1 MTGTHI
7 GTLIL
12 EQTTVRRATY
22 LALAALL
29 VFGAT
34 AAAQVPVDDEGNP
47 VGEAVSPLDGASLA
61 TPGASAAA
69 LTPAELATLVGP
81 IALYPDDLL
90 AIVLPASTYPLDIV
104 QAARYL
110 ELVQN
115 DASLEPEENWD
126 DSIVALLN
134 YPEVV
139 ELMNDDLDW
148 TWSLGEAVVA
158 QQSDVISAIEA
169 FRDRAYAA
177 GNLQSD
183 ERQTV
188 SVDDG
193 GVIEI
198 EPAEEDII
206 YVPYYEPERVVYASP
221 TPVYHYYPRPYPV
234 YYYPYPQHHYLTS
247 GLFWGVTTA
256 FTVGWASNNLHVYH
270 PTYFGHPFY
279 GRNYGFYGGFWRRPS
294 INVYNAWY
302 VNNRSPYYRYRFNRG
317 DYWRPRHRSGA
328 RPRTQVVDSGYYRNR
343 GVARDRRGG
352 ERYAG
357 NRRLRTDVNG
367 YRDRRTDG
375 RRYTGG
381 NSVARTDAGRG
392 AGRGNRVRQP
402 GASGRT
408 RGSSADGNGRGGSRD
423 EIRFRSRGDGSYSG
437 QRRARIQRSADA
449 AERRRTG
456 AGRTSSEPATRGGR
470 SRASEGSQRIRQR
483 TERRSTPAIGQR
495 AARAS
500 TPRQARSATGRQARA
515 TTARQARSSAPR
527 QARSSTPRQARSS
540 TPRQAR
546 SSTPRQVRSA
556 APRQARSSTPRQAR
570 SSAPRQAR
578 SSAPRQSRS
587 STPRQSRS
595 SAPRQSRSS
604 SGRSGGGRSDRSGR
618 GSRSRP

>member
-1 MTGTHI
+1 MTGPHI

-12 EQTTVRRATY
+12 GQTPASRASY

-29 VFGAT
+29 VFGAS
-34 AAAQVPVDDEGNP
+34 AVAQVPVDNEGNP
-47 VGEAVSPLDGASLA
+47 MGEPVSPLDGTSLA
-61 TPGASAAA
+61 TPGSSGAA
-69 LTPAELATLVGP
+69 LTPVELETLVGP

-115 DASLEPEENWD
+115 DPSLEPDENWD

-139 ELMNDDLDW
+139 ALMNDDLDW

-158 QQSDVISAIEA
+158 QQSDVILAIES

-183 ERQTV
+183 DRQTV

-193 GVIEI
+193 GAIEI
-198 EPAEEDII
+198 EPVEEDII
-206 YVPYYEPERVVYASP
+206 YVPYYEPEQVVYTSP
-221 TPVYHYYPRPYPV
+221 TPVYHYYPRAYPV
-234 YYYPYPQHHYLTS
+234 YYYPYPQNHFLTS

-256 FTVGWASNNLHVYH
+256 FTVGWVSNNLHVYH

-279 GRNYGFYGGFWRRPS
+279 GRHYGFYGGFWRRPS

-328 RPRTQVVDSGYYRNR
+328 RPRTHVVDSGYYRNR

-357 NRRLRTDVNG
+357 NRRVRTNVNQ

-381 NSVARTDAGRG
+381 NSIARTDAGRG
-392 AGRGNRVRQP
+392 RGANRGNRGRQP
-402 GASGRT
+402 GATGRRGTSVGAGNGT
-408 RGSSADGNGRGGSRD
+408 RGNRD
-423 EIRFRSRGDGSYSG
+423 AIRFRSRGDGSYTG
-437 QRRARIQRSADA
+437 DRRARVQRSADA
-449 AERRRTG
+449 AERRRSG
-456 AGRTSSEPATRGGR
+456 AGRVSSDPAVRGGR
-470 SRASEGSQRIRQR
+470 SRSTDGNRRIRQS
-483 TERRSTPAIGQR
+483 TERSAAASSRQR
-495 AARAS
+495 V
-500 TPRQARSATGRQARA
+500 
-515 TTARQARSSAPR
+515 
-527 QARSSTPRQARSS
+527 ARSSTPRQARSS
-540 TPRQAR
+540 
-546 SSTPRQVRSA
+546 
-556 APRQARSSTPRQAR
+556 APRQSRSSTPRQAR

-578 SSAPRQSRS
+578 SSAPRQARS
-587 STPRQSRS
+587 SAPRQARSSAPRQARSSAPRQSRS

-604 SGRSGGGRSDRSGR
+604 GSRRSGGRSDRAGR